1 MSKFPERLTEP
12 KRLTV
17 DYQAGARLGYRH
29 PVLVLRAAKR
39 ALRWI
44 QSRRHQ
50 GEKMPTHIAMKS
62 TLLRMGQV

>member
-1 MSKFPERLTEP
+1 MSELPARLAES

-44 QSRRHQ
+44 QSPGHQ
-50 GEKMPTHIAMKS
+50 GEKMPTHIAIKS
-62 TLLRMGQV
+62 TLLRMEQA